1 MPTSTTIMLII
12 TLAISIFLAYIKIN
26 DYLKYKKLLKEVAEK
41 DVLVETLK
49 RKGQRK
55 MFYAFVGLTIGFSVI
70 LIFFSSVLGSLYE
83 NVTYVVVFTILSVSE
98 WCNYKTVDT
107 LSIFEKNVV
116 YSISEIRVKSIRS
129 IVSNG
134 KKNSNVVML
143 DGTTKL
149 VPNDVA
155 AKLTALQKARKA
167 K

>member
-26 DYLKYKKLLKEVAEK
+26 DYLKYKKLLKEVSGK
-41 DVLVETLK
+41 DVLVETVK

-55 MFYAFVGLTIGFSVI
+55 MFYAFIGLTVGFLVI
-70 LIFFSSVLGSLYE
+70 LIFFSSVLGSFYE
-83 NVTYVVVFTILSVSE
+83 NITYVVVFAILSVSE

-116 YSISEIRVKSIRS
+116 YSISEIRVKSIRT
-129 IVSNG
+129 IVANG
-134 KKNSNVVML
+134 KKNANVVML
-143 DGTTKL
+143 DGTNKL

>member
-41 DVLVETLK
+41 DVLVETVK

-55 MFYAFVGLTIGFSVI
+55 MFYAFIGLTIGFSVI

-83 NVTYVVVFTILSVSE
+83 NMTYVVVFAILSVSE

-116 YSISEIRVKSIRS
+116 YSISEIRVKSIRT
-129 IVSNG
+129 IVANG

-143 DGTTKL
+143 DGTNKL

>member
-26 DYLKYKKLLKEVAEK
+26 DYLKYKKLLKEVGEK
-41 DVLVETLK
+41 DVLVETVK

-55 MFYAFVGLTIGFSVI
+55 MFYAFIGLTVGFSII
-70 LIFFSSVLGSLYE
+70 LIFFSSVLGSFNE
-83 NVTYVVVFTILSVSE
+83 NMTYVIVFAILSVSE

-116 YSISEIRVKSIRS
+116 YSISEIRVKSIRT
-129 IVSNG
+129 IIANG
-134 KKNSNVVML
+134 KKNANVVML

>member
-26 DYLKYKKLLKEVAEK
+26 DYLKYKKLLKEVSEK
-41 DVLVETLK
+41 DVLVETVK

-55 MFYAFVGLTIGFSVI
+55 MFYAFIGLTVGFSVI
-70 LIFFSSVLGSLYE
+70 LIFFSSVLGSFNE
-83 NVTYVVVFTILSVSE
+83 NLTYVIVFAILSVSE

-116 YSISEIRVKSIRS
+116 YSISEIRVKSIRT
-129 IVSNG
+129 IVANG

-143 DGTTKL
+143 DGTNKL

>member
-1 MPTSTTIMLII
+1 MLII

-26 DYLKYKKLLKEVAEK
+26 DYLKYIKLLKEVAEK
-41 DVLVETLK
+41 DVLVETVK

-83 NVTYVVVFTILSVSE
+83 NMTYVVVFTILSVSE

-116 YSISEIRVKSIRS
+116 YSISEIRVKSIRT
-129 IVSNG
+129 IVANG